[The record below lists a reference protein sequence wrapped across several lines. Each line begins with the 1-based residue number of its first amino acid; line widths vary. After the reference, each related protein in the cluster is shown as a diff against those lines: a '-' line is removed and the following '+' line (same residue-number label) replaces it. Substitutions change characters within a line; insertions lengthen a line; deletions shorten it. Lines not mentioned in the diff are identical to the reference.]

1 MPRFIALGALKRNL
15 AKDGKVP
22 SAEHHRYELEGLVFI
37 VEWTLA
43 RSMYDSP
50 LSAKTGP
57 SRLFPKAETIEWQAE
72 CGHKVA
78 FKL

>member
-1 MPRFIALGALKRNL
+1 MKCGF
-15 AKDGKVP
+15 VP

-50 LSAKTGP
+50 LSANCSP
-57 SRLFPKAETIEWQAE
+57 SRMFSKAVTRMSAAALFDSARI
-72 CGHKVA
+72 G
-78 FKL
+78 